1 MSETSSRV
9 RLMANLQAAVA
20 EAVSGTMEERGRFRR
35 ALAGVRAELPY
46 SRRGMGA
53 NVRPRKNRRY
63 QRGGLNVNCHG
74 CKWLDR
80 YKKDGNGYCCMVE
93 RSKTQR
99 EKVRRPDMERCE
111 LYKPGDFNTRY
122 RTEVNE

>member
-1 MSETSSRV
+1 M
-9 RLMANLQAAVA
+9 
-20 EAVSGTMEERGRFRR
+20 
-35 ALAGVRAELPY
+35 
-46 SRRGMGA
+46 
-53 NVRPRKNRRY
+53 
-63 QRGGLNVNCHG
+63 NCHG

-80 YKKDGNGYCCMVE
+80 YKKDGNGYCYMVE

-122 RTEVNE
+122 ERR

>member
-1 MSETSSRV
+1 M
-9 RLMANLQAAVA
+9 
-20 EAVSGTMEERGRFRR
+20 
-35 ALAGVRAELPY
+35 
-46 SRRGMGA
+46 
-53 NVRPRKNRRY
+53 
-63 QRGGLNVNCHG
+63 NCHG

-80 YKKDGNGYCCMVE
+80 YKKDGNGYYCMVE

-111 LYKPGDFNTRY
+111 LYKPGDFSTRY

>member
-1 MSETSSRV
+1 MNADFSHTCE
-9 RLMANLQAAVA
+9 
-20 EAVSGTMEERGRFRR
+20 
-35 ALAGVRAELPY
+35 
-46 SRRGMGA
+46 
-53 NVRPRKNRRY
+53 
-63 QRGGLNVNCHG
+63 G
-74 CKWLDR
+74 CEHVVTEPWA
-80 YKKDGNGYCCMVE
+80 KDICCMVE

>member
-1 MSETSSRV
+1 M
-9 RLMANLQAAVA
+9 
-20 EAVSGTMEERGRFRR
+20 
-35 ALAGVRAELPY
+35 
-46 SRRGMGA
+46 
-53 NVRPRKNRRY
+53 
-63 QRGGLNVNCHG
+63 NCHG

-111 LYKPGDFNTRY
+111 LYKPGDFSTRY
-122 RTEVNE
+122 RTEVNERKSSIQRNSAARRSPSTRRNWTL